1 MNDYLEPVL
10 NYVRERWIIV
20 LAVALTVLLLVGYV
34 LFTLNMLL
42 PRWRLRSDLVAQSA
56 TAEAVYNNRT
66 QAEQGTT
73 GQLAQQIAAAE
84 AEFDQKTNLFL
95 TEQQAAQFLAG
106 LYDSAANTG
115 VSIAVL
121 QAMPR
126 PQALPGDGQKSV
138 FDVRQFHLVVEGTMA
153 QLTSFASRIEVTAVP
168 GIVLQNL
175 LLSPGEAD
183 LPDVLSLD
191 LLLVTSPYAA
201 GEPVANLPP
210 STPVP
215 PPVTATPSPTP
226 NTAVPPT
233 PDTASLL
240 FQLDEAWQQ
249 QNWPTVINLVNGIL
263 LDDATNAAM
272 IEKLYAAHVN
282 YGYQLAGSGN
292 TSAATAQFE
301 MAQGLILGRG
311 EAELG
316 LQSLQPPTVTPTPE
330 VTIHIVQRGDTLYS
344 IARRYGSTV
353 DAVKAANGLTSNNIN
368 PGQQLVIP

>member
-1 MNDYLEPVL
+1 MNQYLEPVL
-10 NYVRERWIIV
+10 DYVRERWILV
-20 LAVALTVLLLVGYV
+20 LAVLLTVLLLVGYV
-34 LFTLNMLL
+34 LFTLNALL
-42 PRWRLRSDLVAQSA
+42 PRWRLRTDLVGQAA

-106 LYDSAANTG
+106 LYDSAASTG
-115 VSIAVL
+115 VSIVVL

-138 FDVRQFHLVVEGTMA
+138 FDVRQFHLVVEGSMA

-201 GEPVANLPP
+201 DEPVANLPP

-215 PPVTATPSPTP
+215 PPVTATPLPTP

-233 PDTASLL
+233 PDTAALL
-240 FQLDEAWQQ
+240 AQLDQAWQQ
-249 QNWPTVINLVNGIL
+249 QNWPEVINLINGTL
-263 LDDATNAAM
+263 QEDPTNAAM
-272 IEKLYAAHVN
+272 VEKLYAAYVN

-292 TSAATAQFE
+292 PSAAMIQFE
-301 MAQGLILGRG
+301 TAVGLIPGRG
-311 EAELG
+311 EAELA
-316 LQSLQPPTVTPTPE
+316 LQSLRPPTATATAE
-330 VTIHIVQRGDTLYS
+330 VTLYTVQRGDTLYS

-368 PGQQLVIP
+368 PGQQLIIP